1 MFALQKHKLD
11 MEGIK
16 LAPKNVYRSNLNIY
30 RLKQKVIFKIF
41 NIEDL
46 TCGSEP
52 LNRRG
57 YL

>member
-41 NIEDL
+41 NIED
-46 TCGSEP
+46 
-52 LNRRG
+52 
-57 YL
+57 